1 MSEGGFTRD
10 SSEDEHVP
18 KGNVDKEVVE
28 LMKSKATDYEAWRQL
43 QAKYGSKNQ
52 ELVDNVMVEYKRKLN
67 YIYRKVKKF
76 KNLLMDRYN
85 TLNLTKAELLAKAT
99 KYVRKYKLSG
109 EEFDMFMILLNT
121 DTSNKY
127 AYGAQ
132 IPLSNMARTLGYD
145 DFLAKTSTLSVKPD
159 EQSIIEEI
167 VNLYGATKPLHAQIV
182 VQSLTYEDCGPEAL
196 VGTFD
201 AMKHN
206 AYSHISPVLF
216 ALFAPKFKS
225 FDERMLMANIGYI
238 VSCKSKSQRI
248 QTLPDFNLYWS
259 MISDPN
265 DTACHEI
272 NAVQDL
278 KNRFLLQTQ
287 IWDAVMNLR
296 QGKYYYAD
304 AQGLAKFMHALEN
317 CRNIIHDAPD
327 LTYIKD
333 EGTILRRILST
344 FSLYPTYVSVNRMM
358 GLLTGTQFGFPS
370 TPMEAS
376 GFSNITRIP
385 MVTLRLPLK
394 TNTNAVGNVVSLEDA
409 LVQPQWFVEN
419 KVIIPKSLQ
428 IIHSN
433 DCLIFY
439 VGRRYQTVNIARL
452 AMPYNFTNL
461 PMTIS
466 GIESLNTYPV
476 NAPRFM
482 DIVNDRYMLRSV
494 VAVET
499 ASVGGKD
506 IIVGSS
512 TMVLR
517 PKDILRGHYD
527 EICYWYNPM
536 GVAVPHT
543 NPSNP
548 HVGQG
553 PLPLPNTNMYARNGP
568 ITVLP
573 TETPFNPR
581 PDLESFEQKAMTK
594 GTIFVYK
601 KATANVS
608 PFHDASGFNMP

>member
-1 MSEGGFTRD
+1 MI
-10 SSEDEHVP
+10 
-18 KGNVDKEVVE
+18 
-28 LMKSKATDYEAWRQL
+28 
-43 QAKYGSKNQ
+43 
-52 ELVDNVMVEYKRKLN
+52 EYKRKLN

-85 TLNLTKAELLAKAT
+85 TLNLTKSELLAKAS
-99 KYVRKYKLSG
+99 KYVKKYKLVG
-109 EEFDMFMILLNT
+109 DEFDMFMILLNT
-121 DTSNKY
+121 DTSSKY
-127 AYGAQ
+127 ASSQ

-159 EQSIIEEI
+159 EQSTVEEI

-201 AMKHN
+201 AAKHN
-206 AYSHISPVLF
+206 AYSHISPVIA
-216 ALFAPKFKS
+216 ALFLPKIKMI
-225 FDERMLMANIGYI
+225 DERILMANIGYI

-248 QTLPDFNLYWS
+248 ATLPDFNLYWS

-265 DTACHEI
+265 DTACHEV

-278 KNRFLLQTQ
+278 KNRFIFQTQ

-296 QGKYYYAD
+296 QSKYYYND
-304 AQGLAKFMHALEN
+304 PQGLAKFMHALEN

-333 EGTILRRILST
+333 EGTILRRILSS

-358 GLLTGTQFGFPS
+358 GLLSNPTFGFPS
-370 TPMEAS
+370 SPMEVS

-394 TNTNAVGNVVSLEDA
+394 TNNTGNAVISLEDA

-476 NAPRFM
+476 NAPRYM
-482 DIVNDRYMLRSV
+482 DIVNDRYLLRSV

-499 ASVGGKD
+499 TQVGGKD
-506 IIVGSS
+506 IIIGSS
-512 TMVLR
+512 AMVLR
-517 PKDILRGHYD
+517 PKDILKGHTQ

-536 GVAVPHT
+536 ASAVAHT
-543 NPSNP
+543 NPPNGLIPNP
-548 HVGQG
+548 AGTG
-553 PLPLPNTNMYARNGP
+553 AYARNGP
-568 ITVLP
+568 ITVIP
-573 TETPFNPR
+573 VEAAFNPR
-581 PDLESFEQKAMTK
+581 PDIESFEEKAQTK
-594 GTIFVYK
+594 GTIFIYK
-601 KATANVS
+601 KVTANVS
-608 PFHDASGFNMP
+608 PFHDSNGFNMP

>member
-10 SSEDEHVP
+10 SSDEEQHVP
-18 KGNVDKEVVE
+18 KNNVDKEVVE
-28 LMKSKATDYEAWRQL
+28 LMKSRATDYEAWRKL
-43 QAKYGSKNQ
+43 ETKYGSKNQ
-52 ELVDNVMVEYKRKLN
+52 ELVDNVMVEYKKKLN

-99 KYVRKYKLSG
+99 KYVKKYRLTG

-121 DTSNKY
+121 DTSSKY
-127 AYGAQ
+127 AMGAQ
-132 IPLSNMARTLGYD
+132 IPLTNMARTLGYD
-145 DFLAKTSTLSVKPD
+145 DFLAKTSTLSVKPE
-159 EQSIIEEI
+159 EQSTIEEI
-167 VNLYGATKPLHAQIV
+167 VNLYGATKPLHAQVV

-201 AMKHN
+201 AAKNN
-206 AYSHISPVLF
+206 AYSHISPILA
-216 ALFAPKFKS
+216 ALFIPKIPMI
-225 FDERMLMANIGYI
+225 DERVLMANIGYI
-238 VSCKSKSQRI
+238 VSCKAKSQRI

-265 DTACHEI
+265 DTACHEV

-278 KNRFLLQTQ
+278 KNRFILQTQ
-287 IWDAVMNLR
+287 IWDAVMLLR
-296 QGKYYYAD
+296 QGKYYYQD
-304 AQGLAKFMHALEN
+304 PQGLAKFMNALEN

-358 GLLTGTQFGFPS
+358 GLLTGSQFGFPS
-370 TPMEAS
+370 SPMETA

-394 TNTNAVGNVVSLEDA
+394 INSTGGAVVSLSDA

-433 DCLIFY
+433 DCIIFY

-466 GIESLNTYPV
+466 GVESLNTYPV
-476 NAPRFM
+476 NAPRTM
-482 DIVNDRYMLRSV
+482 DIVNDRYLLRSV
-494 VAVET
+494 VVVET
-499 ASVGGKD
+499 ASIGNKD

-512 TMVLR
+512 TMILR
-517 PKDILRGHYD
+517 PKDIMRKHFD
-527 EICYWYNPM
+527 EICYWYNPL
-536 GVAVPHT
+536 GAATPY
-543 NPSNP
+543 
-548 HVGQG
+548 VGG
-553 PLPLPNTNMYARNGP
+553 AGAFSRDGP

-573 TETPFNPR
+573 TDTPFNPR
-581 PDLESFEQKAMTK
+581 PDLESFEQRAMSK
-594 GTIFVYK
+594 GTIFIYK
-601 KATANVS
+601 KITSNAS
-608 PFHDASGFNMP
+608 PFHDNTGFHMP